1 MWELLFKFIDGEG
14 IPKAI
19 RDKRDKRKVTVL
31 EKKTDDL
38 LDQAERL
45 VYKLDLLQNYIKRTL
60 NK

>member
-1 MWELLFKFIDGEG
+1 MWELLFKFIDGEQV
-14 IPKAI
+14 PKAI
-19 RDKRDKRKVTVL
+19 RDKRDKVTIL

-45 VYKLDLLQNYIKRTL
+45 VYKIDLLHNYIKRIL

>member
-14 IPKAI
+14 VPKAI
-19 RDKRDKRKVTVL
+19 RDKRDKVTIL

-38 LDQAERL
+38 LDKAERL
-45 VYKLDLLQNYIKRTL
+45 VYKIDLLHNYIKRIL